1 MKKEIMVEQ
10 ELPVK
15 KPLVIYESKIDE
27 DDKNIFNCV
36 ECNEVIFIKEYTY
49 NNGMCHKCIKD
60 K

>member
-1 MKKEIMVEQ
+1 MVER

-15 KPLVIYESKIDE
+15 KPLVIYESKINE

-36 ECNEVIFIKEYTY
+36 ECNEVIFIKDHTY